1 MPLGSGALATTT
13 YPLDR
18 NMVAEDLGFASITYN
33 SIDSVS
39 DRDYA
44 IEALLSFIHDN
55 DVLIKVF
62 RRNNHMGNK

>member
-1 MPLGSGALATTT
+1 MFQRDLSRLEDCYKRLDEMPLGSGALATTT

-39 DRDYA
+39 DR
-44 IEALLSFIHDN
+44 I
-55 DVLIKVF
+55 
-62 RRNNHMGNK
+62 MP